1 MKKEARLL
9 FDKALDSLLLAID
22 HFNRPWDCG
31 RIDAVLIFL
40 DHSFEMLLKAGI
52 LQRGGRIR
60 ERRAKQTIGFD
71 ACVRKALSD
80 GDIKFLGEE
89 EAITLQTINSLR
101 DAAQHHLVDLSEA
114 HLAIHMMAGM
124 TLFGDLAKEVF
135 DYDISAD
142 LPQRALAVSTT
153 PPLDLAQLFA
163 SEAAE
168 VRKLLEPGTRRRL
181 EARARLRGLA
191 IVDGAI
197 RGERIQPSAG
207 ELNRIGEELT
217 AGKRWDHVFR
227 GAASITLTSD
237 GHGPRLDLRIT
248 KNQGT
253 PITLVPEGTPGAAV
267 VAVKRVD
274 ELGFYSLG
282 LRDLAKKLGLTPP
295 KVLALIRSLNLQED
309 NECFKEIRVGTATFK
324 RYSQKAISRLE
335 EAKGNVDIQEV
346 WRQHGTRVGQK
357 RAQ

>member
-40 DHSFEMLLKAGI
+40 DHAFEMLLKAGI
-52 LQRGGRIR
+52 LHRGGRIR
-60 ERRAKQTIGFD
+60 EKRAKQTIGFD
-71 ACVRKALSD
+71 VCVRRALSD
-80 GDIKFLGEE
+80 GDIKFLAEE
-89 EAITLQTINSLR
+89 QAITLQTINSLR

-124 TLFGDLAKEVF
+124 TLFGDLAKGVF
-135 DYDISAD
+135 EYDISVD
-142 LPQRALAVSTT
+142 LPERALAVSTT
-153 PPLDLAQLFA
+153 PNLDLAQLFA

-207 ELNRIGEELT
+207 DLSRIGEELT

-237 GHGPRLDLRIT
+237 GVGPRLDLRIT
-248 KNQGT
+248 KNEGT

-267 VAVKRVD
+267 VAVKRVN
-274 ELGFYSLG
+274 ELGFYNLG
-282 LRDLAKKLGLTPP
+282 LRELASKLGLTSP
-295 KVLALIRSLNLQED
+295 KALALIRAVDLQND
-309 NECFKEIRVGTATFK
+309 AECFKEIRMGSAAFK
-324 RYSQKAISRLE
+324 RYSQKAIGRLE
-335 EAKGNVDIQEV
+335 EAKQSMDIQEI
-346 WRQHGTRVGQK
+346 WRQYGPRGGRK